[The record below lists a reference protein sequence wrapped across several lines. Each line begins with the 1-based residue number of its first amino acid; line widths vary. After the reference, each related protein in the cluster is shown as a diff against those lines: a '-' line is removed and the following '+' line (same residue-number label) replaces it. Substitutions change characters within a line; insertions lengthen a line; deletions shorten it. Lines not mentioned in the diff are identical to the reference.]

1 MQSIAS
7 LADKPR
13 QLSVRLASCLA
24 DIEAAQRLRWSIF
37 YGDMGAATVSG
48 DQLDVDPYDAVC
60 DHLLVE
66 DCASGVPQIVGTYR
80 LLRQSVAEARQGF
93 YSAGEF
99 DLACFSGR
107 GSETLELGRSCVAP
121 DYRDSGTIQLLW
133 RGIAAYLRQH
143 RISTLFG
150 CASFHGIC
158 PDEHADTLSYLW
170 HNHLAPPEMRA
181 RALDDRYV
189 DMARLPLGSYDP
201 RQAMRRLPPLIKAY
215 LRVGAQ
221 VGDGAVIDHQF
232 NTVDVFIVMPVAAIS
247 ERYLGRFGA
256 AA

>member
-1 MQSIAS
+1 MQSIA
-7 LADKPR
+7 LLPVKPR
-13 QLSVRLASCLA
+13 QMSVRLASCPTE
-24 DIEAAQRLRWSIF
+24 IEAAQRLRWAIF
-37 YGDMGAATVSG
+37 YGDMGARPLGG
-48 DQLDVDPYDAVC
+48 DERDIDPYDAVC

-66 DCASGVPQIVGTYR
+66 DCASGIPQIVGTYR

-93 YSAGEF
+93 YSASEF

-107 GSETLELGRSCVAP
+107 GGETLELGRSCVAP

-170 HNHLAPPEMRA
+170 HNHVAPPELRA

>member
-1 MQSIAS
+1 MKSVAS
-7 LADKPR
+7 LVINPR
-13 QLSVRLASCLA
+13 QLTVRLASCVD
-24 DIEAAQRLRWSIF
+24 DIEAAQRLRWAIF
-37 YGDMGAATVSG
+37 YRDMGATPLGG
-48 DQLDVDPYDAVC
+48 DELDIDPYDMVC

-66 DCASGVPQIVGTYR
+66 DCASGIPQIVGTYR
-80 LLRQSVAEARQGF
+80 LLRQNVAEAHRGF

-107 GSETLELGRSCVAP
+107 DGDVLELGRSCVAP

-133 RGIAAYLRQH
+133 RGIAAYLDQH
-143 RISTLFG
+143 RISTMFG

-181 RALDDRYV
+181 RALDTRYV
-189 DMARLPLGSYDP
+189 DMARMPLGSYDP
-201 RQAMRRLPPLIKAY
+201 RLAMRKLPALIKAY

>member
-1 MQSIAS
+1 MQGRA
-7 LADKPR
+7 LHAAKPR
-13 QLSVRLASCLA
+13 QLSVRMASGDA
-24 DIEAAQRLRWSIF
+24 DIESAQRLRWEVF
-37 YGDMGAATVSG
+37 CDEMGATSQQDG
-48 DQLDVDPYDAVC
+48 QLDRDPYDAVC

-66 DCASGVPQIVGTYR
+66 DCAFDVPRIVGTYR
-80 LLRQSVAEARQGF
+80 LLRQSIAEAHRGF

-107 GSETLELGRSCVAP
+107 GGDMLELGRSCVDP

-133 RGIAAYLRQH
+133 RGIAAYLKQH
-143 RISTLFG
+143 RISTTFG

-158 PDEHADTLSYLW
+158 PDEHADALSYLW
-170 HNHLAPPEMRA
+170 HNHLAPPDIRA

-201 RQAMRRLPPLIKAY
+201 RQALRKLPPLIKAY

-232 NTVDVFIVMPVAAIS
+232 NTVDVFIMMPVGSIS
-247 ERYLGRFGA
+247 GRYLGRFGA

>member
-7 LADKPR
+7 LAVKPR

-37 YGDMGAATVSG
+37 YGDMGAAPVSG
-48 DQLDVDPYDAVC
+48 DQLDIDPYDAVC

-99 DLACFSGR
+99 DLACFSER